1 MSFAKHS
8 ARAFVLIVAAGI
20 WWLAGLYLYL
30 SPKLPDAEALTD
42 IKLQTP
48 LRVMSSDGQL
58 IGQFG
63 EQKRIPVRY
72 EDLPS
77 TFVDALLA
85 AEDDGFFEHSG
96 IAFLSLAR
104 AVSELI
110 ITGSKQSGGSTITM
124 QVARNFFLTLD
135 QTFIRKFTEILLALE
150 IEQRLSKEA
159 ILELY
164 VNRVFLGH
172 RSYGFETAAQTYYG
186 RSLSELTIAEHA
198 MLAGVPQAPSRNNP
212 LSNPERSE
220 LRRNWILGRM
230 LALDMI
236 DRSTYEQ
243 AIATRDNASFN
254 GLKVEVDADY
264 VAEMA
269 RQFAVEQLGDKA
281 YNDGYIIHTTVDG
294 VLQQAAR
301 DAVLKGLITYDTRH
315 GWRGPEQRHPP
326 LEDESPEE
334 RETRWA
340 QVLRA
345 MPIIADLQPAIV
357 TAVQTDGVIV
367 RLKDDATGFLSWQ
380 DDLRQ
385 IRRFL
390 NEDLRSERASSVDAL
405 LTVGDL
411 IRVSA
416 TQVSTTEVSRNRDE
430 LKLAQVPRV
439 QGALVSLDPN
449 DGAIKSLVGGMGF
462 VLSKFNRAT
471 QAKRQ
476 PGSNFKPFLYAA
488 ALENGIHPATLI
500 NDAPVVVGNLSDEDM
515 WRPENDSGRFYG
527 PTRVREALTFSRN
540 LVSIRVLQQLGVRK
554 LIEMADRVG
563 FDVSDMQS
571 NLTLAL
577 GTHAYTPM
585 EIASGYAAI
594 ANSGFKIEPWLI
606 DRIEDIDGN
615 IIYKADPMLA
625 CGQCEDEITTDAFLE
640 ASRIEEL
647 LKDDEPTAR
656 EAPRVIDER
665 VTYVLTSM
673 LEDAIQRGT
682 GRRARVLEREDIA
695 GKTGTTNGP
704 RDAWFSGYNRD
715 LVTTAWVGFDDYSLM
730 GRREF
735 GGTAALPIWI
745 DFMRVALPKE
755 RTSRGMPSGIV
766 RLRIDK
772 ETGQRTD
779 SQASSIWEVFLEE
792 FAPDSTEER
801 QSDAEIED
809 LEGLF

>member
-1 MSFAKHS
+1 
-8 ARAFVLIVAAGI
+8 
-20 WWLAGLYLYL
+20 
-30 SPKLPDAEALTD
+30 
-42 IKLQTP
+42 
-48 LRVMSSDGQL
+48 
-58 IGQFG
+58 
-63 EQKRIPVRY
+63 
-72 EDLPS
+72 
-77 TFVDALLA
+77 
-85 AEDDGFFEHSG
+85 
-96 IAFLSLAR
+96 
-104 AVSELI
+104 
-110 ITGSKQSGGSTITM
+110 
-124 QVARNFFLTLD
+124 
-135 QTFIRKFTEILLALE
+135 
-150 IEQRLSKEA
+150 
-159 ILELY
+159 
-164 VNRVFLGH
+164 
-172 RSYGFETAAQTYYG
+172 
-186 RSLSELTIAEHA
+186 
-198 MLAGVPQAPSRNNP
+198 
-212 LSNPERSE
+212 
-220 LRRNWILGRM
+220 
-230 LALDMI
+230 
-236 DRSTYEQ
+236 
-243 AIATRDNASFN
+243 
-254 GLKVEVDADY
+254 
-264 VAEMA
+264 
-269 RQFAVEQLGDKA
+269 LGDKA

-416 TQVSTTEVSRNRDE
+416 TQVSTTEVSGNRDE

-563 FDVSDMQS
+563 FDVSDMQRLCRHS
-571 NLTLAL
+571 
-577 GTHAYTPM
+577 
-585 EIASGYAAI
+585 
-594 ANSGFKIEPWLI
+594 
-606 DRIEDIDGN
+606 
-615 IIYKADPMLA
+615 
-625 CGQCEDEITTDAFLE
+625 Q
-640 ASRIEEL
+640 
-647 LKDDEPTAR
+647 
-656 EAPRVIDER
+656 
-665 VTYVLTSM
+665 
-673 LEDAIQRGT
+673 Q
-682 GRRARVLEREDIA
+682 
-695 GKTGTTNGP
+695 
-704 RDAWFSGYNRD
+704 
-715 LVTTAWVGFDDYSLM
+715 
-730 GRREF
+730 
-735 GGTAALPIWI
+735 WI
-745 DFMRVALPKE
+745 
-755 RTSRGMPSGIV
+755 
-766 RLRIDK
+766 
-772 ETGQRTD
+772 
-779 SQASSIWEVFLEE
+779 
-792 FAPDSTEER
+792 
-801 QSDAEIED
+801 
-809 LEGLF
+809 

>member
-1 MSFAKHS
+1 
-8 ARAFVLIVAAGI
+8 
-20 WWLAGLYLYL
+20 
-30 SPKLPDAEALTD
+30 
-42 IKLQTP
+42 
-48 LRVMSSDGQL
+48 
-58 IGQFG
+58 
-63 EQKRIPVRY
+63 
-72 EDLPS
+72 
-77 TFVDALLA
+77 
-85 AEDDGFFEHSG
+85 
-96 IAFLSLAR
+96 
-104 AVSELI
+104 
-110 ITGSKQSGGSTITM
+110 
-124 QVARNFFLTLD
+124 
-135 QTFIRKFTEILLALE
+135 
-150 IEQRLSKEA
+150 
-159 ILELY
+159 
-164 VNRVFLGH
+164 
-172 RSYGFETAAQTYYG
+172 
-186 RSLSELTIAEHA
+186 
-198 MLAGVPQAPSRNNP
+198 
-212 LSNPERSE
+212 
-220 LRRNWILGRM
+220 
-230 LALDMI
+230 
-236 DRSTYEQ
+236 
-243 AIATRDNASFN
+243 
-254 GLKVEVDADY
+254 
-264 VAEMA
+264 
-269 RQFAVEQLGDKA
+269 
-281 YNDGYIIHTTVDG
+281 
-294 VLQQAAR
+294 
-301 DAVLKGLITYDTRH
+301 
-315 GWRGPEQRHPP
+315 
-326 LEDESPEE
+326 
-334 RETRWA
+334 
-340 QVLRA
+340 
-345 MPIIADLQPAIV
+345 
-357 TAVQTDGVIV
+357 
-367 RLKDDATGFLSWQ
+367 
-380 DDLRQ
+380 
-385 IRRFL
+385 
-390 NEDLRSERASSVDAL
+390 
-405 LTVGDL
+405 
-411 IRVSA
+411 
-416 TQVSTTEVSRNRDE
+416 RDE

>member
-1 MSFAKHS
+1 MGVAK
-8 ARAFVLIVAAGI
+8 RTLRFVALMAVAAI

-30 SPKLPDAEALTD
+30 SPKLPAAAALQD

-48 LRVMSSDGQL
+48 LRILSADGQL

-63 EQKRIPVRY
+63 EQKRIPARY
-72 EDLPS
+72 DDLPE
-77 TFVDALLA
+77 TFINALLA
-85 AEDDGFFEHSG
+85 AEDDGFFEHAG
-96 IAFLSLAR
+96 IDFLGLAR
-104 AVSELI
+104 AASELVA
-110 ITGSKQSGGSTITM
+110 TGSKQSGGSTITM

-150 IEQRLSKEA
+150 IEQRLSKDQ

-186 RSLSELTIAEHA
+186 KSLAELTLAEHA

-212 LSNPERSE
+212 LSNPARSE

-230 LALDMI
+230 LTLGMI
-236 DRSTYEQ
+236 DQ
-243 AIATRDNASFN
+243 ADYDDAVNSADVASFY

-269 RQFAVEQLGDKA
+269 RQVAVEKLGDAA
-281 YNDGYIIHTTVDG
+281 YTDGYVVHTTVNG
-294 VLQQAAR
+294 NLQQAAR
-301 DAVLKGLITYDTRH
+301 DAVIDGLITYDKRH

-326 LEDESPEE
+326 LDN
-334 RETRWA
+334 ETSDALTSRWELA
-340 QVLRA
+340 LRA
-345 MPIIADLQPAIV
+345 MPVIADLLPAIV
-357 TAVQTDGVIV
+357 TAIDSEGADILIRDGAQG
-367 RLKDDATGFLSWQ
+367 RLSWQ
-380 DDLRQ
+380 DDLKT
-385 IRRFL
+385 IRRYVT
-390 NEDLRSERASSVDAL
+390 EDRRTARPTDTADL
-405 LTVGDL
+405 LAIGDL
-411 IRVSA
+411 IRVSQEA
-416 TQVSTTEVSRNRDE
+416 D
-430 LKLAQVPRV
+430 LYKLAQVPRV

-449 DGAIKSLVGGMGF
+449 DGSIQALVGGMGF

-476 PGSNFKPFLYAA
+476 PGSNFKAFLYAA
-488 ALENGIHPATLI
+488 AIENGIHPATLI
-500 NDAPVVVGNLSDEDM
+500 NDAPVVVGNLTDEDL

-554 LIEMADRVG
+554 LIEMADRTG
-563 FDVSDMQS
+563 FDVEDMHP

-577 GTHAYTPM
+577 GTHAFTPLDIARGYT
-585 EIASGYAAI
+585 AI
-594 ANSGFKIEPWLI
+594 ANGGFRVEPWLI
-606 DRIEDIDGN
+606 DRIEDVDGN
-615 IIYKADPMLA
+615 VIFQADPLII
-625 CGQCEDEITTDAFLE
+625 CRECENPSSEDENAEI
-640 ASRIEEL
+640 SRIEDL
-647 LKDDEPTAR
+647 FEPSAPEFR
-656 EAPRVIDER
+656 AAPRIIDER

-673 LEDAIQRGT
+673 LEDVIRRGT
-682 GRRARVLEREDIA
+682 GRRARVLERDDLA

-715 LVTTAWVGFDDYSLM
+715 LVTTTWVGFDDYSLL

-745 DFMRVALPKE
+745 DYMRVALPAE
-755 RTSRGMPSGIV
+755 EAAAEMPAGVV

-772 ETGQRTD
+772 ESGERTN
-779 SQASSIWEVFLEE
+779 SQTSSIWEVFLQE
-792 FAPDSTEER
+792 FTPSGER
-801 QSDAEIED
+801 ERNTDNESED
-809 LEGLF
+809 FDGLF